1 MPCVG
6 ARCARARC
14 LWRVGLSQPHLHPR
28 RGPRPEPPATTAAL
42 RPRRLRTWI
51 LVAIIEYQP
60 RPPAIA
66 SVDAAPVSHMHGT
79 STASLGTSSLAAMS
93 HHQRATSPAVSVTCA
108 PLPALCTLDFSVAL
122 WSSSINLVYAALACC
137 RCRAVQVALRSS
149 PSNRR
154 ASFPLAQDLGPQLP
168 APRPRR
174 QPSRQASRAASSRS
188 RTTAAMSCDCCSPR
202 RSRPIYN

>member
-122 WSSSINLVYAALACC
+122 WSSSINLVG
-137 RCRAVQVALRSS
+137 V
-149 PSNRR
+149 RR
-154 ASFPLAQDLGPQLP
+154 ARVLPLSGRASGTSVVTFQPPSKLSPRSGFGP
-168 APRPRR
+168 A
-174 QPSRQASRAASSRS
+174 AASSPPAPPAEQAGQQGREL
-188 RTTAAMSCDCCSPR
+188 PVPHHR
-202 RSRPIYN
+202 RHVV